1 MSDTQAIFQ
10 LCNDANGRC
19 STLGEQINLP
29 PSDSNPSR
37 WIFLMTPA
45 QFFVSQQLTPG
56 LINGVING
64 AIAWSMHRQ
73 TPVIGLWEE
82 GGYATDL
89 IATGFLLPAITWFI
103 VKPLLARQ
111 VGQGKALHLGD
122 LPTPKLLPYMPT
134 GTGSGALAI
143 GLMGMLLVGGACV
156 LLLQLLGSPDIL
168 GADYALFKGLFALL
182 LTIVLQPTMVF
193 AAVNDA
199 QTKAQGQA

>member
-1 MSDTQAIFQ
+1 MCIRD
-10 LCNDANGRC
+10 R
-19 STLGEQINLP
+19 
-29 PSDSNPSR
+29 
-37 WIFLMTPA
+37 
-45 QFFVSQQLTPG
+45 
-56 LINGVING
+56 
-64 AIAWSMHRQ
+64 
-73 TPVIGLWEE
+73 
-82 GGYATDL
+82 
-89 IATGFLLPAITWFI
+89 
-103 VKPLLARQ
+103 
-111 VGQGKALHLGD
+111 HLGD